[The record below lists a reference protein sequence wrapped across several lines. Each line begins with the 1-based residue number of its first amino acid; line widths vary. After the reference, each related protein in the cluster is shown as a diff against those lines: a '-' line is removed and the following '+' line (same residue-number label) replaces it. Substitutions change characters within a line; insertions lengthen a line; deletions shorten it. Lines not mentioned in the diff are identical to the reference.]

1 MRYRFGEF
9 VLDSG
14 TRQLLRAGREVAV
27 GPKAF
32 ELLELLLRSRPK
44 ALSRTRLRSALWPQA
59 HVGPTSLHALVSQ
72 VRTALDDDARE
83 PRWIRTVYGFGYAFP
98 GAASEE
104 EPGPR
109 GDPARE
115 QGPGPGGACLVSDE
129 GSFVLGEGENLL
141 GREKGAAVTVGSAGV
156 SRRHARIVVRA
167 GRATLEDLGS
177 KNGTFV
183 REQRVSSPRVLED
196 GDVIRLGTRVRLV
209 FRSGGDARTETE
221 AP

>member
-9 VLDSG
+9 GLDSG

-32 ELLELLLRSRPK
+32 ELLELLVRSRPK
-44 ALSRTRLRSALWPQA
+44 VLSRTRLRSTLWPGA

-72 VRTALDDDARE
+72 VRAALDDDARE
-83 PRWIRTVYGFGYAFP
+83 PRWIRTVYGFGYAFL
-98 GAASEE
+98 GTASEE
-104 EPGPR
+104 ESGPR
-109 GDPARE
+109 GLPARE
-115 QGPGPGGACLVSDE
+115 GDPGAAGACLVSDE
-129 GSFVLGEGENLL
+129 GRFVLEEGENLL
-141 GREKGAAVTVGSAGV
+141 GRQKGAAVTVGSAGV
-156 SRRHARIVVRA
+156 SRRHARITLSA

-183 REQRVSSPRVLED
+183 REERVSSPRVLED
-196 GDVIRLGTRVRLV
+196 GDLIRLGTRVLLV

-221 AP
+221 PP